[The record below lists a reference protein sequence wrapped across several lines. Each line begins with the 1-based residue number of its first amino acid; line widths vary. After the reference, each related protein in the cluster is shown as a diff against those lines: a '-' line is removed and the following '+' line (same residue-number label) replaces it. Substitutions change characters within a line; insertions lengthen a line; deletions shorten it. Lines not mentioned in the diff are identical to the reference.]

1 MLEKTNAM
9 KSIELNPAIV
19 ATKAAPKVTTTIY
32 WVVNTEI
39 EAGAGHRKR
48 TKMIRDHAKQ
58 GNEVH
63 RA

>member
-1 MLEKTNAM
+1 M

-19 ATKAAPKVTTTIY
+19 ATKAAPEVTTIIY

-39 EAGAGHRKR
+39 EAGTRHRKR
-48 TKMIRDHAKQ
+48 IKMIRDHAKQ

-63 RA
+63 SA